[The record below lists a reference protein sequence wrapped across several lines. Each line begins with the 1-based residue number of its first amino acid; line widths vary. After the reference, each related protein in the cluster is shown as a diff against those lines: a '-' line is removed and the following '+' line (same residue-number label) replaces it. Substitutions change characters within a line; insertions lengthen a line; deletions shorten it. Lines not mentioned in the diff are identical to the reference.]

1 MGDIKKEIKNTEKQ
15 VTMKTQPPK
24 IYGCS
29 RSLYKRKVYSNI
41 SLHQEKR
48 KTSNKQINLTSKATR
63 KKNNNQKNPKVNRRK
78 EIIKIRAEINEEEKE
93 IIVKM
98 KKTTGCFFEKTKLTN
113 H

>member
-1 MGDIKKEIKNTEKQ
+1 MGDIKKEIKNIEKQ
-15 VTMKTQPPK
+15 VTMETQPPK

-48 KTSNKQINLTSKATR
+48 KMSNKQINLTSKATR
-63 KKNNNQKNPKVNRRK
+63 KKNNNNQKNPKVNRRK
-78 EIIKIRAEINEEEKE
+78 EIIKIRAEINEKERE

-98 KKTTGCFFEKTKLTN
+98 KKTKGCFFEKTN
-113 H
+113 